1 MFVRSVLLMVMMSAF
16 ASADIYSYRDRNGN
30 LVVTDTIPKDSKI
43 KDVKKIE
50 TKPLM
55 TIPALKSQ
63 TAIQAI
69 QGAKAVEPPLSITIK
84 SPQANETINRNSGE
98 VSFAYELS
106 SSLPVGWYVQA
117 FVDTTQAKGLLDE
130 RWKSESLDPGEH
142 KYTVKVFADNGEVK
156 AEQSVTFF
164 VHQQKIKIK
173 K

>member
-1 MFVRSVLLMVMMSAF
+1 MFLRIILVCVMCAVSAL
-16 ASADIYSYRDRNGN
+16 AMADIYSYRDKNGN

-63 TAIQAI
+63 TAVQAI
-69 QGAKAVEPPLSITIK
+69 QSAKPAEKPLTITLK
-84 SPQANETINRNSGE
+84 SPQANETISRNSGE
-98 VSFAYELS
+98 ISFAYELS
-106 SSLPVGWYVQA
+106 STLPSGWYVQA
-117 FVDTTQAKGLLDE
+117 FVDAVQAKGLLDE
-130 RWKSESLDPGEH
+130 RWNAESLDPGEH
-142 KYTVKVFADNGEVK
+142 KYTVKVFGDDGAVK

-164 VHQQKIKIK
+164 IRQQKVK